1 VAIED
6 VGVELLVEAGVALA
20 ESLDLE
26 RTLGRV
32 AKLTVPRLA
41 DLCVIDML
49 AEDGSIR
56 QMAVAS
62 ADREI
67 ARKLES
73 LRERQQLDPAGEH
86 PVARVIRSGVAELL
100 AQMTGAQL
108 HSFAEGAEHAQF
120 MLDNGYNAAV
130 VAPLLARQRT
140 LGTLSVLRLGGEES
154 YSQTDMELVCELARR
169 AALAIDNARLFSDAR
184 RVEQR
189 LQAIL
194 VNLAEAITLTDG
206 QDRIV
211 FANRAAAEL
220 LGASTAEDLVD
231 VRQGDFMRRYLL
243 TDERGHE
250 LSVEDMPRSR
260 LFAGEAAE
268 PLLFKRVDRETG
280 EELWL
285 MTRPAAISD
294 PESGEM
300 LFALNVYENITE
312 VKRTQLMESFMAEAS
327 RVLASSTDFRDTLQH
342 VARLAVAQIA
352 DWCAIDVLGEDDEI
366 ERVAIHHADPTKLAL
381 AEQLDRS
388 YQLTPEKP
396 IGVPEVIRSGRAR
409 ILTSVPDDVLAAVA
423 HDEKHLRLLREI
435 EATAVIIAP
444 LAAPTRTVGAITL
457 ASSTASRRLTQA
469 DLGLAERLGRRAGTA
484 VESARLYTERTRIA
498 NTLQA
503 ALLPESLPA
512 IPSIEIEALY
522 RAAGELNDVGGDFYD
537 VIPYGEQRW
546 LLSIGD
552 VCGKGPRAASVTALA
567 RHTLRTAARL
577 GQTPAGMLQTLHE
590 SLREQPAGADL
601 CTVCLIVLEPGARHA
616 RLTVALAGHPPP
628 LLIAADGRP
637 TQLGRPGTLLGV
649 LDPIDINEVQAEL
662 HTGETLLLYTDG
674 LPEAGLSGAQLGEQG
689 LLELSAEA
697 PRLALDVLLA
707 RIEQAALTCADGR
720 LRDDIAL
727 MAVRLSDEETR

>member
-1 VAIED
+1 
-6 VGVELLVEAGVALA
+6 VEAGVVLA

-26 RTLGRV
+26 KTLGQV
-32 AKLTVPRLA
+32 ASLTVPRLA
-41 DLCVIDML
+41 DLCVIDL
-49 AEDGSIR
+49 LVADGSIH

-73 LRERQQLDPAGEH
+73 LRERQQLDPVGEH

-100 AQMTGAQL
+100 PQMTGAQL

-120 MLDNGYNAAV
+120 MLDHGYNAAV

-140 LGTLSVLRLGGEES
+140 LGALSVLRLGGEES

-169 AALAIDNARLFSDAR
+169 AALAIDNARLFSDAL

-194 VNLAEAITLTDG
+194 VNLAEAITLTDHE
-206 QDRIV
+206 DRIV
-211 FANRAAAEL
+211 FANHAAAEL
-220 LGASTAEDLVD
+220 LGAGTPEDLLD
-231 VRQGDFMRRYLL
+231 VRQGDLMRRYLL
-243 TDERGHE
+243 TDERGEE
-250 LSVEDMPRSR
+250 LTVEDMPRRR
-260 LFAGEAAE
+260 LFAGEAPE

-285 MTRPAAISD
+285 VTRPAAIND
-294 PESGEM
+294 PETGATT
-300 LFALNVYENITE
+300 FAVNVYENITE
-312 VKRTQLMESFMAEAS
+312 VKRTQLMEGFMAEAS
-327 RVLASSTDFRDTLQH
+327 RVLASSTDYRDTLQR
-342 VARLAVAQIA
+342 VARLTVPQIA
-352 DWCAIDVLGEDDEI
+352 DWCAIDVLSESGEI
-366 ERVAIHHADPTKLAL
+366 ERVAIHHSDPAMLAL
-381 AEQLDRS
+381 AEHLDRS
-388 YQLTPEKP
+388 YHPTPDEP

-409 ILTSVPDDVLAAVA
+409 ILTTVTDDVLATAA
-423 HDEKHLRLLREI
+423 HDDEHLRLLREI
-435 EATAVIIAP
+435 GATAVIVAP

-457 ASSTASRRLTQA
+457 VSSRSTRRLTRA

-512 IPSIEIEALY
+512 IPGIEIEALY
-522 RAAGELNDVGGDFYD
+522 HAAGELNDVGGDFYD

-552 VCGKGPRAASVTALA
+552 VCGKGPEAASVTALA

-577 GQTPAGMLQTLHE
+577 GQTPSGMLQTLHE

-601 CTVCLIVLEPGARHA
+601 CTVCLIALERTATHA
-616 RLTVALAGHPPP
+616 RLTIALAGHPQP
-628 LLIAADGRP
+628 LLISASGRP
-637 TQLGRPGTLLGV
+637 APLGRAGTLLGV
-649 LDPIDINEVQAEL
+649 LDPIDINEVRAEL
-662 HTGETLLLYTDG
+662 HAGETLLLYTDG

-689 LLELSAEA
+689 LRELSAEA
-697 PRLALDVLLA
+697 PGLALGMLLS
-707 RIEQAALTCADGR
+707 RIEQAALDCADGN

-727 MAVRLSDEETR
+727 VAVRLSGEETD